1 MNDVATREHQAY
13 APPSHRPPEP
23 ERIVS
28 IVEDGRDIHDALIH
42 NAEHHEKLA
51 VEYRRLAAASLERAE
66 TKDMEYRAEKDRLQ
80 KVAELLDTPLQ
91 LEAPKTAPLA
101 KVEDQTKAEPEQQ
114 HTNGAGNGADVREP
128 VSGVS

>member
-66 TKDMEYRAEKDRLQ
+66 TKDMEYRAEKDQ
-80 KVAELLDTPLQ
+80 LLDTPLQ